1 MRSLQKTSKNQ
12 IRDEESGSILQ
23 SPFHY
28 SNIAVKR
35 LFATY
40 NLIKWIEFLWQTIIF
55 AVNENLFTL
64 WKSARIIHSHCCRC
78 HLRSVASVSRYTPW
92 TKIWVTC
99 HWICTWSISR
109 LQAINRTPFQLQLI
123 PWVVHNW
130 QLKVLSLESS
140 EDSNKPWIEAKGS
153 KRKELLRLKWQ
164 LQKHCKSR
172 VRTEDDSSLQQHNK
186 SNLVST
192 HEKSSNPPAADA
204 WRSCNS
210 HNLNYNVDTPINT
223 VTLSDEPLALCSL
236 TQK

>member
-1 MRSLQKTSKNQ
+1 MHLWGACKKQTSKNQ

-23 SPFHY
+23 SPFHS

-40 NLIKWIEFLWQTIIF
+40 NLINWIEFLWQTIIF

-78 HLRSVASVSRYTPW
+78 HLRSVASVSRHTPW

-123 PWVVHNW
+123 SWVVHNW

-164 LQKHCKSR
+164 LSEALQESSKDGRWFEFAAAEQIKPR
-172 VRTEDDSSLQQHNK
+172 VHLWKIFESPGSWCVAFVQFTQPKLQCRH
-186 SNLVST
+186 T
-192 HEKSSNPPAADA
+192 
-204 WRSCNS
+204 
-210 HNLNYNVDTPINT
+210 Y
-223 VTLSDEPLALCSL
+223 
-236 TQK
+236 